1 MKEELRDMKLK
12 GRNAITFNIKP
23 RKERKKKKTEDR
35 QYLNK

>member
-23 RKERKKKKTEDR
+23 RKERKKKKQKID
-35 QYLNK
+35 NI